1 MQNFILVII
10 EQFGYV
16 GVMFLI
22 AIENVFP
29 PIPSEVILLF
39 SGFATSKT
47 KLSFYLMIFFAT
59 LGSLIGGMIL
69 YSIGS
74 FFNKDKIKK
83 LLNSKWGKLLK
94 LKDADI
100 DRADDWFN
108 KKGTMA
114 VFICR
119 FIPLIR
125 SLISLPAGINKMNK
139 LKFVL
144 STFLGAVIW
153 NSGLILLGNKVGEN
167 WGDIAIVF
175 EKYSFVI
182 LLIMISLFLIIVI
195 YYCTRRIL
203 KKI

>member
-1 MQNFILVII
+1 M
-10 EQFGYV
+10 
-16 GVMFLI
+16 
-22 AIENVFP
+22 
-29 PIPSEVILLF
+29 
-39 SGFATSKT
+39 
-47 KLSFYLMIFFAT
+47 
-59 LGSLIGGMIL
+59 
-69 YSIGS
+69 
-74 FFNKDKIKK
+74 
-83 LLNSKWGKLLK
+83 NSKWGKLLK

-100 DRADDWFN
+100 DRAEDWFN

-195 YYCTRRIL
+195 YYCARRIL